1 MSGTEVRA
9 FRRSDRE
16 QVTRLVN
23 VHAAAV
29 IPGAMASV
37 NAVLGQFERDP
48 GEFIVDPWVAE
59 RQVLVAGQA
68 GSVAAAALLSR
79 YRDDAGVGAAYR
91 NAGEIR
97 WLLFR
102 PVAPAGNPFWQP
114 GGAAAQ
120 QLIEACLDQFR
131 RWRVTPVYASGD
143 LPVAGVYG
151 VPEQWPHIAGLYR
164 DNGFAAAPDAVEIVQ
179 LADLAAFPLPG
190 GAPVPGLRLRRGVGI
205 NGTRLSAGLGGTDIG
220 FIEVEVLETAVRYS
234 PHTGL
239 ADIGNLH
246 VDPAHRRRGIGTW
259 LLLNAARWLRLGG
272 TGRLL
277 HYAAPG
283 ETARLAFAERHG
295 FTEVTRT
302 RRGWQRPA

>member
-1 MSGTEVRA
+1 MSGIEVRA
-9 FRRSDRE
+9 FRRADRE

-29 IPGAMASV
+29 IPGATASV

-48 GEFIVDPWVAE
+48 GEFIVDPWVGE
-59 RQVLVAGQA
+59 RRVLVAEQA

-79 YRDDAGVGAAYR
+79 YRDDAGVGTAYR

-102 PVAPAGNPFWQP
+102 PVAPAGNPYWQA

-131 RWRVTPVYASGD
+131 QWRVTPVYAGGD

-164 DNGFAAAPDAVEIVQ
+164 DNGFATAPGAVEIVQ
-179 LADLAAFPLPG
+179 LADLATLPLPG
-190 GAPVPGLRLRRGVGI
+190 EAPLPGLRLHRRVGS
-205 NGTRLSAGLGGTDIG
+205 NGTRLSARLGGTDVG

-234 PHTGL
+234 RHDGL

-259 LLLNAARWLRLGG
+259 LLLNAAQWLRLGC

-283 ETARLAFAERHG
+283 ETALLAFAARHG
-295 FTEVTRT
+295 FTELTRT
-302 RRGWQRPA
+302 HRGWQRSA